1 MTFSAIIRAAIVLPL
16 VPRRH
21 EAQSVSSALQWPPEM
36 SPLRGHEFPG
46 FLLSSG
52 RCSGVLQFLL
62 GPSRSGLLPLVWL
75 CGKLISK
82 FRNGRKKDMA
92 KNRYNKMQ
100 GGMQGNAQ
108 YNRPSGGYQKN
119 LYKQQMN
126 TAVIKQPKGLDQK
139 TFRNIAIAVG
149 VVWVIASV
157 LLIMKMK
164 WWGLLIS
171 MLIGLAVVAGGYF
184 FIQYKEKEIIK
195 YYKQIGMSEEM
206 YIKELRKRNV
216 DKKQIDQVR
225 KTWRKVD
232 ADPVVGN
239 AKDPKGGKKK

>member
-1 MTFSAIIRAAIVLPL
+1 MVRGGTEAHRSSGLTTEGTPETSDRAAG
-16 VPRRH
+16 
-21 EAQSVSSALQWPPEM
+21 S
-36 SPLRGHEFPG
+36 FPG
-46 FLLSSG
+46 AIG
-52 RCSGVLQFLL
+52 
-62 GPSRSGLLPLVWL
+62 GPMKRIVIRDDEARAEGLLPLVWL

-126 TAVIKQPKGLDQK
+126 TAGIKQPKGLDQK
-139 TFRNIAIAVG
+139 TFRNIAIAIG
-149 VVWVIASV
+149 VVWVVASV
-157 LLIMKMK
+157 LLILKMK

-225 KTWRKVD
+225 KTWRKVQ
-232 ADPVVGN
+232 ADPVVGS
-239 AKDPKGGKKK
+239 APSTGGSKNSKKK